1 MSVHHKHSWCL
12 WLPEEDIRSPGT
24 VITNKLPYAFWE
36 KQPVLLIDE
45 LFFQSWF
52 WVFETES
59 DLAQVSLQLTEDSCE
74 LLISYHF
81 LGASITDVH

>member
-1 MSVHHKHSWCL
+1 M
-12 WLPEEDIRSPGT
+12 
-24 VITNKLPYAFWE
+24 
-36 KQPVLLIDE
+36 LLIDE

-52 WVFETES
+52 WFFETES

-81 LGASITDVH
+81 PGASITGVH